1 MKYKDYYKI
10 MGVDRDA
17 TQDEIKRSYRKLARK
32 YHPDVSK
39 EPDAEARFKEVGEAY
54 EVLKDPEKRAAYDQ
68 LGADWKAGQDFRP
81 PPDWDA
87 GFEFSG
93 GGFTGG
99 DASAFSDFFESLF
112 GGRGMGGGMGGGAG
126 AGMGGFRQARGGGF
140 SARGEDHHAR
150 ILIDLEDAFEGATR
164 SISLTAPSMD
174 KEGHVRTRQ
183 RTLNVRIPRGIRPGQ
198 HIRLAGQG
206 TPGIGGGSAG
216 DLYLE
221 VEFRPHPLYRV
232 DGGDLYL
239 DLPLAPWEAAL
250 GAKVEV
256 PTPKGAVDLT
266 IPPNTASGRK
276 LRLKGRGLPG
286 KSPGDLY
293 ATVRIEAPP
302 ANTEDEKTAYRRF
315 ADQFDFDPRSRME
328 RRSTEAG
335 H

>member
-17 TQDEIKRSYRKLARK
+17 TQDEIKRAYRKLARK

-68 LGADWKAGQDFRP
+68 LGADWKAGQEFRP

-112 GGRGMGGGMGGGAG
+112 GGRGMGGGMGSGMGG
-126 AGMGGFRQARGGGF
+126 GMGGFRQARGGGF
-140 SARGEDHHAR
+140 SARGEDHHAK
-150 ILIDLEDAFEGATR
+150 ILIDLEDAFEGPTR
-164 SISLTAPSMD
+164 SISLTAPAVDS
-174 KEGHVRTRQ
+174 EGHVRTRQ
-183 RTLNVRIPRGIRPGQ
+183 RTLNVRIPKGIRPGQ

-232 DGGDLYL
+232 DGGDLHL

-250 GAKVEV
+250 GARVEV

-266 IPPNTASGRK
+266 IPPNTAAGRK
-276 LRLKGRGLPG
+276 LRLNGRGLPG
-286 KSPGDLY
+286 KTTGDLY
-293 ATVRIEAPP
+293 ATVRIETPP

-315 ADQFDFDPRSRME
+315 ADQFEFDPRSRMA
-328 RRSTEAG
+328 RCSTEAG
-335 H
+335 R